1 MCVPRLSL
9 TAAAAL
15 PDRIASPRLALAGW
29 LFSALVI
36 AGLSAIPAGAAGNTP
51 LLGYGYDPEREVD
64 VELVLAV
71 DISQSMDRE
80 EQEVQRAG
88 YVAAL
93 TSPQVIDAI
102 RYGPT
107 GRIAVTYMEWGGA
120 GEQFIVADWSVIT
133 DAPSA
138 AAFAAKIAEAPLR
151 QRQRTSIASALSQ
164 ATAMVAANRFEGL
177 RKVIDISGD
186 GPNNQGGK
194 VALFRDQAIAAGIT
208 INGLPLMMKS
218 ERDAWQSLLN
228 VDNYYED
235 CVIGG
240 PGHFF
245 IPVRS
250 REQFADAIRMKLILE
265 IAGLTPETPQVYRA
279 SGRKPV
285 NCGLY
290 D

>member
-1 MCVPRLSL
+1 MCVPVLSPKAGQTL
-9 TAAAAL
+9 PARIAGTRHVLAGWIVCVMALANPAAAAGN
-15 PDRIASPRLALAGW
+15 ASV
-29 LFSALVI
+29 F
-36 AGLSAIPAGAAGNTP
+36 
-51 LLGYGYDPEREVD
+51 GYGYDPEREVD

-71 DISQSMDRE
+71 DISQSMDKD
-80 EQEVQRAG
+80 EQEIQRAG

-93 TSPQVIDAI
+93 TSPEVVDAI

-107 GRIAVTYMEWGGA
+107 GRIAIAYMEWGSA
-120 GEQFIVADWSVIT
+120 SDQFIVADWSVIS
-133 DAPSA
+133 DHASA

-151 QRQRTSIASALSQ
+151 QSQRTSISAAIAHSVAMM
-164 ATAMVAANRFEGL
+164 ATSDYQGL

-194 VALFRDQAIAAGIT
+194 VSIFRDQAIAAGIT
-208 INGLPLMMKS
+208 INGLPLMLKAD
-218 ERDAWQSLLN
+218 RDTWQAMLN
-228 VDNYYED
+228 VDHYYED

-240 PGHFF
+240 PGHFS

-250 REQFADAIRMKLILE
+250 REQFADAIRMKLVLE
-265 IAGLTPETPQVYRA
+265 IAGLMPERPLVHRA
-279 SGRKPV
+279 SSRKPV

>member
-1 MCVPRLSL
+1 MHASIPIPTGGGLSC
-9 TAAAAL
+9 
-15 PDRIASPRLALAGW
+15 
-29 LFSALVI
+29 
-36 AGLSAIPAGAAGNTP
+36 AGLSCRPSRLIAGALAI
-51 LLGYGYDPEREVD
+51 LLGPAALAAGGAGPIVGHAYDPEREVD

-71 DISQSMDRE
+71 DISQSMDVD
-80 EQEVQRAG
+80 EQEIQRAG

-93 TSPQVIDAI
+93 TSPEVLDAI

-120 GEQFIVADWSVIT
+120 GEQFVIADWTVIH
-133 DAPSA
+133 DAATA
-138 AAFAAKIAEAPLR
+138 AAFAARIAEAPLQ
-151 QRQRTSIASALSQ
+151 QRQRTSISSALAQ
-164 ATAMVAANRFEGL
+164 ATAMVASNGYEGL

-186 GPNNQGGK
+186 GPNNQGGA
-194 VALFRDQAIAAGIT
+194 VAAMRERAIAAGIT

-218 ERDAWQSLLN
+218 EKDAWQAMMN
-228 VDNYYED
+228 IDHYYED

-250 REQFADAIRMKLILE
+250 KAQFADAVRMKLVLE
-265 IAGLTPETPQVYRA
+265 IAGLMPAEAQVMRA
-279 SGRKPV
+279 SARKPV